1 MRESVRMREIICT
14 TDPEEPVR
22 RDELLKNN
30 GHRMGV
36 VRTSWPLRTGTLRD
50 DTGAGTLGLQ
60 ARIGVDGIAG
70 WLDDLA
76 APGRFLLI
84 GADGDP
90 VANLDPA
97 VASGGTHWAG

>member
-1 MRESVRMREIICT
+1 MRESVRMGGIICT
-14 TDPEEPVR
+14 TDPEGGAR
-22 RDELLKNN
+22 RDELLKIN

-60 ARIGVDGIAG
+60 ARVGVDGIAG
-70 WLDDLA
+70 WLDDVA
-76 APGRFLLI
+76 APRFLLI

-90 VANLDPA
+90 AAKLDPA